1 MVAAQL
7 GRVCLIPVAHGSST
21 ACLIPVAYGSMLELS
36 VYFTY
41 VRKKRGK
48 KDKSTDRKTRAG
60 STADFDFS
68 EESIEQL
75 ARQFG
80 ISETK
85 IRQMG
90 THSGK
95 IDAPAAVTTATE
107 QDYEDDQ
114 EEDESSDD
122 DSIIQ
127 TRSQV

>member
-1 MVAAQL
+1 M
-7 GRVCLIPVAHGSST
+7 
-21 ACLIPVAYGSMLELS
+21 
-36 VYFTY
+36 YFTY

-95 IDAPAAVTTATE
+95 IDGPAAVTTATE
-107 QDYEDDQ
+107 QDYEDDQDQ